1 MAVQHTPIARKPQF
15 PQHRPDLDH
24 PYRWEF
30 LMSGKQISID
40 VELNDQQI
48 LIESVPQEQ
57 QQYLRIIILME
68 RPYQY

>member
-1 MAVQHTPIARKPQF
+1 MAVQHTPITQKPQL
-15 PQHRPDLDH
+15 PRHRPDLDH

-40 VELNDQQI
+40 VELKDQQI

-57 QQYLRIIILME
+57 QQYLESIHKIKSHA
-68 RPYQY
+68 